1 METTETT
8 KAYACGRM
16 SWVPQFNFPAF
27 DALAKDL
34 RARKDSDGKPEWIIV
49 SPAELDDPETRK
61 VALASKDGDPSKTHN
76 GQTWGDFLARDLKL
90 IADEGIEAIICLPEW
105 WKSEGGRIEVFT
117 ACLPHLGLPVLKY
130 PNLRPVTKT
139 EYQKAYRFLL
149 TRCGLVV

>member
-1 METTETT
+1 MEIDAT
-8 KAYACGRM
+8 KAYLCGRM
-16 SWVPQFNFPAF
+16 SWIPQFNFPAF
-27 DALAKDL
+27 DDGALDL
-34 RARKDSDGKPEWIIV
+34 RSREDENGKPEWIIV

-61 VALASKDGDPSKTHN
+61 SALASLDGNPSGQHK

-90 IADEGIEAIICLPEW
+90 IADEGIETIICLPEW

-130 PNLRPVTKT
+130 PNLRPVTRS

-149 TRCGLVV
+149 HRMGLT